1 MWLPHSS
8 VSQVHALQNDIR
20 KEAHCCSAENPTE
33 FIWQFKIQ
41 KPLSL
46 LPNVNVIFQLPN
58 VYYINIYSTINVLY
72 ALLLRKH
79 KTCKS
84 RKRNFLR
91 PCFCLRSTRQY
102 PSSLI
107 FFIQGI
113 SSQKNIS
120 TYSANGLPW

>member
-1 MWLPHSS
+1 MCLPHTS

-20 KEAHCCSAENPTE
+20 KEAHRCSAENPTE

-46 LPNVNVIFQLPN
+46 LPDVNVVN
-58 VYYINIYSTINVLY
+58 INIYSTINVLY

-120 TYSANGLPW
+120 TYSADGLPW